1 MSINNYSEKSVQ
13 SGVREILDFLSS
25 MESGD
30 YSTRLSHFEGPIF
43 LNPVIDRLNQLGIFL
58 AAQAQAQA
66 QAQAASESL
75 TEREKMESKFKDANM
90 FIETLIKNSPAGLVC
105 YQSTGNAVAAN
116 EAMGRLIGTN
126 AEGLLLQNFRQLESW
141 KRCKLLEMAESALE
155 TGLSQREDIHLVST
169 FGQTVDMDCLL
180 VPFQFKGETHLLFN
194 ATDIT
199 DRKRLEN
206 DLLTAK
212 EAAEKANHTKDL
224 FLATL
229 SHELRT
235 PLTAI
240 LSWAQMLKSERL
252 DPSKTKVGLQTIED
266 AAQTQNQLISDLLD
280 ISAIGSGKVV
290 MSVQDIEL
298 TEAVN
303 KAITMVR
310 NSAERKSIQLVENLG
325 SEPLFVSGDATRLT
339 QIAWNLVT
347 NSIKFTPPGGR
358 INVTLE
364 ILNNSSGP
372 KAQLTVSDTGKG
384 MSGDYLPHVFEQ
396 FSQAD
401 SSSTRIHRG
410 LGLGLALVQSL
421 VKLHNGTVEAKSDG
435 EGKGSTFIVTLPLIP
450 AFHISSLRCRPLGV
464 ATNSVEK
471 FKVGNELSGIQILL
485 VDDEVSVLNSINEM
499 LSSFGA
505 QVRVASSV
513 SEAFAEFKKS
523 VPKVLVS
530 DIGMPME
537 DGYSLIQKIR
547 KLGRDKGG
555 STPAVALTAYADS
568 QTRQKVLAAGF
579 QTHVAKPVDSEGL
592 VQTILKTIMTD
603 LK

>member
-1 MSINNYSEKSVQ
+1 
-13 SGVREILDFLSS
+13 
-25 MESGD
+25 
-30 YSTRLSHFEGPIF
+30 
-43 LNPVIDRLNQLGIFL
+43 
-58 AAQAQAQA
+58 
-66 QAQAASESL
+66 
-75 TEREKMESKFKDANM
+75 
-90 FIETLIKNSPAGLVC
+90 
-105 YQSTGNAVAAN
+105 
-116 EAMGRLIGTN
+116 
-126 AEGLLLQNFRQLESW
+126 
-141 KRCKLLEMAESALE
+141 
-155 TGLSQREDIHLVST
+155 
-169 FGQTVDMDCLL
+169 
-180 VPFQFKGETHLLFN
+180 
-194 ATDIT
+194 
-199 DRKRLEN
+199 
-206 DLLTAK
+206 
-212 EAAEKANHTKDL
+212 
-224 FLATL
+224 
-229 SHELRT
+229 
-235 PLTAI
+235 
-240 LSWAQMLKSERL
+240 MLKSERL
-252 DPSKTKVGLQTIED
+252 DPSKTKVGLQTIEN

-303 KAITMVR
+303 KAIKMVR

-347 NSIKFTPPGGR
+347 NSIKFTPAGGR

-384 MSGDYLPHVFEQ
+384 MSGEYLPHVFEQ

-450 AFHISSLRCRPLGV
+450 AFHISSLGRKPLGM

-471 FKVGNELSGIQILL
+471 FKVGSELSGIQILL

-513 SEAFAEFKKS
+513 SEAFAEFEKS

-555 STPAVALTAYADS
+555 RTPAVALTAYADS